1 MTVTTTTIRSSSS
14 SKNSIAELLEWN
26 LIDRISPYLDRHM
39 IFPLLDYLE
48 QQIQQQQQGTTAAA
62 EEDHAAARC
71 LLRDINEA
79 RFQLLRPTHMI
90 DYRMDAYH
98 QNHHTNNNNNN
109 NNGSNDTTTTTT
121 TTATAEKEEE
131 ETMMMQRQKQQVLQ
145 DLAALQTKCQ
155 PLLEEG
161 GIMDTATRVSVCVC
175 MSFVCVCWFAVSGK
189 MILCTSLGLI
199 IIVITKIYS
208 IRFRFYRNPYKPRD
222 NGMSRT

>member
-1 MTVTTTTIRSSSS
+1 
-14 SKNSIAELLEWN
+14 
-26 LIDRISPYLDRHM
+26 M

-48 QQIQQQQQGTTAAA
+48 QQIQQQQEGATTTA
-62 EEDHAAARC
+62 EEDHAAAQW

-121 TTATAEKEEE
+121 TATAETEKEEE

-155 PLLEEG
+155 PLLEEEE

-199 IIVITKIYS
+199 IIVHDLQ
-208 IRFRFYRNPYKPRD
+208 RC
-222 NGMSRT
+222 

>member
-48 QQIQQQQQGTTAAA
+48 QQIQQQQEGATTTA
-62 EEDHAAARC
+62 EEDHAAEQW

-98 QNHHTNNNNNN
+98 QNHHTNNDN
-109 NNGSNDTTTTTT
+109 NDTTTTTA
-121 TTATAEKEEE
+121 ATAEKEEE
-131 ETMMMQRQKQQVLQ
+131 ETIMMQRQKQQVLQ

-161 GIMDTATRVSVCVC
+161 MMDTATRVSVC
-175 MSFVCVCWFAVSGK
+175 MSFCVCVCVCLLFPV
-189 MILCTSLGLI
+189 
-199 IIVITKIYS
+199 
-208 IRFRFYRNPYKPRD
+208 
-222 NGMSRT
+222 

>member
-48 QQIQQQQQGTTAAA
+48 QQIQQQQEEEEGTTAAA

-98 QNHHTNNNNNN
+98 QNHHTNNN
-109 NNGSNDTTTTTT
+109 DTTTT
-121 TTATAEKEEE
+121 TTATAETEKEEE
-131 ETMMMQRQKQQVLQ
+131 TMQRQKQQVLQ

>member
-1 MTVTTTTIRSSSS
+1 
-14 SKNSIAELLEWN
+14 
-26 LIDRISPYLDRHM
+26 M

-48 QQIQQQQQGTTAAA
+48 QQIQQQQEGTTAAA
-62 EEDHAAARC
+62 EEDHAAAQW

-109 NNGSNDTTTTTT
+109 NNGSNDTTTT
-121 TTATAEKEEE
+121 AAETAEKEE
-131 ETMMMQRQKQQVLQ
+131 MMMQRQKQQVLQ

-161 GIMDTATRVSVCVC
+161 GIMDSATRVSVCECVC
-175 MSFVCVCWFAVSGK
+175 HLCVCV
-189 MILCTSLGLI
+189 GLLFPA
-199 IIVITKIYS
+199 K
-208 IRFRFYRNPYKPRD
+208 
-222 NGMSRT
+222 